1 MLIIHFF
8 RRPLMSKHFTSILD
22 LTPEQANALVQRA
35 KAMKA
40 QNYRSTL
47 LSGKSLLLIFEK
59 ASTRTRLSFE
69 VAITHLGGNSIFMT
83 PNESQLGRAEPLKDT
98 ARVVSRYCDGIIMRT
113 FGQNKI
119 DEFIKFGSLPIINAL
134 TDQGHPCQVMCDVL
148 TMSERTPDL
157 SKVKAAWVGDGNNM
171 ANSLIEAAIV
181 FGFELSL
188 ACPKDY
194 EPSADLLARAAA
206 SQARVSLCHDPK
218 EAVKD
223 ANYIHTD
230 VWASMGQEAEQ
241 IKREKAFAGYC
252 VDTDLMNLAAPG
264 AKLMHCLP
272 AHRGEEV
279 SEEVFEGPNSIV
291 FDQAE
296 NRLHIQKA
304 ILEWCF
310 S

>member
-1 MLIIHFF
+1 MI
-8 RRPLMSKHFTSILD
+8 KHFTSILD
-22 LTPEQANALVQRA
+22 LTPEQANNLVLRA
-35 KAMKA
+35 KAMKTE
-40 QNYRSTL
+40 NYRGTL
-47 LSGKSLLLIFEK
+47 LSGKSLVLIFEK

-69 VAITHLGGNSIFMT
+69 VAISHLGGHSIFMT

-98 ARVVSRYCDGIIMRT
+98 ARVISRYCDGIIMRT

-119 DEFIKFGSLPIINAL
+119 DEFVKFGSVPVINAL
-134 TDQGHPCQVMCDVL
+134 TDQGHPCQVMCDVM

-171 ANSLIEAAIV
+171 ANSIIEAAIV

-194 EPSADLLARAAA
+194 EPNPELLSRAIA

-223 ANYIHTD
+223 AHYIHTD
-230 VWASMGQEAEQ
+230 VWASMGQESEQ
-241 IKREKAFAGYC
+241 VKREKAFAGYC
-252 VDTDLMNLAAPG
+252 VDADLMNLAAPG

-279 SEEVFEGPNSIV
+279 SEEVFEGPDSIV

-304 ILEWCF
+304 ILEWCL